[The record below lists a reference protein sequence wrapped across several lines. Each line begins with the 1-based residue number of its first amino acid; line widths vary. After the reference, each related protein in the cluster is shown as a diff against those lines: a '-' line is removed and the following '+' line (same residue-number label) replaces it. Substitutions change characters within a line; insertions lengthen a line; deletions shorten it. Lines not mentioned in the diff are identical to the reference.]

1 MASTAAIAQTSSNG
15 DERKLARRSVVE
27 CGLVTVEMSP
37 AGFGLMVNVCE
48 QGIGV
53 YTLTTLERGEQ
64 VQVLFHVPG
73 STARVEGLGEVTWAA
88 NSHAGLRLKHL
99 NPSGTQP
106 FTRWIGSLPEIPRV
120 ADPLMQ
126 RRKTLS
132 PAAEAIRNEI
142 NESNL
147 DFDGALAVI
156 LERMMQSIGATGG
169 AIALGNAEQMICCAS
184 AGLAPEIG
192 VRISSTTGLTGECIR
207 TGRLIHCRDTE
218 SDTRV
223 DREICR
229 QLNLRSSVMV
239 PIKTRQ
245 QLVGVLEAF
254 SSLADGFDETHV
266 SLLREL
272 AELTAGLIEQPQ
284 EKPLEASPQPVFTP
298 VPVQTPVERPLVTPH
313 ETNDAADL
321 IVDDA
326 DVPLIPY
333 AARHEESSRNYAP
346 SRWFLVVGLTMAL
359 VIAAVMGWSKLVNSR
374 ATNPAKPL
382 PSAQTAVP
390 AQNTFASV
398 TASQNE
404 MAQNQIPEPRAK
416 TKSPAMEALVTVSS
430 SSASALGDDKGSHSP
445 LTGGSLF
452 YPPVEPEYP
461 EQAKREKLEG
471 DVVVQATV
479 SKAGLVEGVGLISGD
494 PVLGAAAINAV
505 RQWRY
510 EPFQRDGTPVE
521 AETEITLHF
530 SLQARASAP

>member
-126 RRKTLS
+126 RRKILS
-132 PAAEAIRNEI
+132 PTAEAIRIEI
-142 NESNL
+142 DESNL

-156 LERMMQSIGATGG
+156 LERMLQSIGATGG

-239 PIKTRQ
+239 PVKTRQ

-254 SSLADGFDETHV
+254 SSFADGFDETQV

-272 AELTAGLIEQPQ
+272 AELTAGLIEEPK
-284 EKPLEASPQPVFTP
+284 EKPLEASPQPVSIP
-298 VPVQTPVERPLVTPH
+298 VPVQTSVERPLVTPQ
-313 ETNDAADL
+313 ETNDVADL
-321 IVDDA
+321 VVDDA

-333 AARHEESSRNYAP
+333 AARQQERSRNYSP
-346 SRWFLVVGLTMAL
+346 SRWFLVVGLTVAL
-359 VIAAVMGWSKLVNSR
+359 VIAAMMGWSWLVNSR
-374 ATNPAKPL
+374 ATNPVKQL

-390 AQNTFASV
+390 ARNTVASV
-398 TASQNE
+398 AVSQNE
-404 MAQNQIPEPRAK
+404 TAQQFSEPRAK
-416 TKSPAMEALVTVSS
+416 TKSPELEALVTVSS
-430 SSASALGDDKGSHSP
+430 SSASALGDDKGSPSA

-452 YPPVEPEYP
+452 YPHVEPEYP

-479 SKAGLVEGVGLISGD
+479 SKAGLVEGVGLVSGD

-521 AETEITLHF
+521 TEAEITFHF
-530 SLQARASAP
+530 ALQARASAP